1 MNLEG
6 GKVPKLGKRAQS
18 LLKSQKDNQEYESK
32 QPQTADEFLDQG
44 AIDEESGDRWLGSD
58 LAKALRFYQK
68 AYNQYLM
75 AIKLSPNSTLDS
87 YYNASR
93 LLFHVY
99 NQYFKTDGVSVYDL
113 NNVEDAISD
122 GEDSVV
128 QNLSEIVSAH
138 EKAIDVANSL
148 NVRIPLDLLF
158 NTALV
163 YTEVIEIQQENE
175 SDNFDTVLE
184 YGYKTQGIFQNLIE
198 LQTAELQKFINDLNE
213 ITSDS
218 LSTNNIASSNDT
230 SPQEEEFT
238 SEEVLQPSDVFE
250 TIISAYRLA
259 QAVLENISDPNS
271 QLMRSLDMIN
281 PFLSTCEAVADD
293 LILSFGERNNTKS
306 DMISSITQEN
316 VDDYQICKTY
326 IKGLAINEFS
336 KVYELWNSDEL
347 PQTPERYMLAADN
360 IQTMIDRND
369 INLISACSNQTIAE
383 FYWKALTQMGKYYK
397 QSQELLNTLLTEK
410 KKRPSGTDDGIGS
423 IISQISNIII
433 ARSDIDLQRSQLQNY
448 EPALKH
454 KVVLFQNCKTF
465 LKNAMN
471 ISNTTG
477 GLRERITEKLQRE
490 KRKAEAVMRLCILEH
505 KSSLQELDSILGRQK
520 WTAELPNLSKLGYFD
535 AFGISN
541 IVVPTD
547 F

>member
-18 LLKSQKDNQEYESK
+18 LLNSQKENQEYDSK

-113 NNVEDAISD
+113 NNVEDAISG

-138 EKAIDVANSL
+138 EKAIEVANSL

-158 NTALV
+158 NTALA

-175 SDNFDTVLE
+175 SDNFDTVLQ
-184 YGYKTQGIFQNLIE
+184 YGYKTQCLFQNLIE

-213 ITSDS
+213 MTGDSSSTSN
-218 LSTNNIASSNDT
+218 TASNNDT

-250 TIISAYRLA
+250 TIIAAYRLA

-271 QLMRSLDMIN
+271 QLVPSLDMIN
-281 PFLSTCEAVADD
+281 PFLATCEAVADD
-293 LILSFGERNNTKS
+293 LILNFGERNNTKS

-316 VDDYQICKTY
+316 ENDYQICKTY
-326 IKGLAINEFS
+326 IKGLAINDFS
-336 KVYELWNSDEL
+336 KVFELWSNDEL
-347 PQTPERYMLAADN
+347 PHTPERYMLAADN
-360 IQTMIDRND
+360 IQTLIDRND
-369 INLISACSNQTIAE
+369 INLNSTSSNQAIAE
-383 FYWKALTQMGKYYK
+383 LYWKALTQMGNYYK
-397 QSQELLNTLLTEK
+397 QSQELLNTSLAEK

-454 KVVLFQNCKTF
+454 KDILFQNCKTF

-490 KRKAEAVMRLCILEH
+490 KRKAEAVMRLCVLEN

-520 WTAELPNLSKLGYFD
+520 WTVELPNLSKLGYFD

-541 IVVPTD
+541 IVIPTD

>member
-1 MNLEG
+1 MKKG

-163 YTEVIEIQQENE
+163 YTEVVEIQQENE

>member
-281 PFLSTCEAVADD
+281 LFLSTCEAVADD

-369 INLISACSNQTIAE
+369 INLISASSNQTIAE
-383 FYWKALTQMGKYYK
+383 FYWKALTQMGNYYK